1 MESQQTTTSPGGDAP
16 QPEDRLTKALVWV
29 ALVLVAIVGFLAV
42 DLWQDRTDGPET
54 TQSSQ
59 ATPVAIQPTSLPL
72 PTAAPSPVPVTPPPC
87 VAPHDWV
94 IHTVE
99 QGNTLYSLGQQYGT
113 DVDTLKLVN
122 CLEGDTILIGQALHV
137 PGPPG
142 AAAMGATDST
152 TVTTVAEATPVATTT
167 SHTASEPLPTVDV
180 QSGFPDN
187 FLNIVLLG
195 SDKREESSTWRTDT
209 IIILSVDTES
219 DFIRLL
225 SIPRDLWVNIPGH
238 GDDRINTADLWGEL
252 AGEGGGPDLVKQTI
266 AQNLGM
272 PIHYYI
278 RVDFDGFV
286 KIIDAIGG
294 LEIDV
299 ECPLPD
305 IELEPGMQQ
314 MDGELALLYARSRIS
329 SSDFDRSR
337 RQRKLL
343 MALWEQGL
351 SVGIIPRLP
360 ALSSATADT
369 LQTDIPFDQV
379 VALAYKGLQ
388 LRPSNIFSNSIGP
401 WQVENW
407 TTPQGAA
414 VLLPIDEEVQKLLS
428 IFYAPPDMEFLELIS
443 QTRVQVLNGSQR
455 QDADKL
461 AATTLRWAG
470 FQATPSGLADSQAY
484 AESQV
489 IVYSGSELVAETAA
503 QLLDLPRTSLQYQHD
518 PSSRADI
525 VIILGADYDPCR

>member
-1 MESQQTTTSPGGDAP
+1 MTSQQKTTSAADQGSQG
-16 QPEDRLTKALVWV
+16 EDRLTKALVWV
-29 ALVLVAIVGFLAV
+29 ALVLMAIVGFLAV
-42 DLWQDRTDGPET
+42 DLWLDREDGQQPA
-54 TQSSQ
+54 QVSQ
-59 ATPVAIQPTSLPL
+59 ATSPAIQPTSPPL
-72 PTAAPSPVPVTPPPC
+72 PTATPSPLPVTPPPC
-87 VAPHDWV
+87 VAPDDWV
-94 IHTVE
+94 VHTVQ
-99 QGNTLYSLGQQYGT
+99 QGNTLYSLAQNYGT

-122 CLEGDTILIGQALHV
+122 CLDSDTIVIGQQIHV
-137 PGPPG
+137 PAPPG
-142 AAAMGATDST
+142 APAAASAESA
-152 TVTTVAEATPVATTT
+152 AEATPIPADISTGNTATQ
-167 SHTASEPLPTVDV
+167 PLPTVDIRT
-180 QSGFPDN
+180 GFPPN
-187 FLNIVLLG
+187 FLNIALLG
-195 SDKREESSTWRTDT
+195 SDKREDSSTWRTDT
-209 IIILSVDTES
+209 IIVLSVDTQS

-238 GDDRINTADLWGEL
+238 GYDRINTADLWGEL
-252 AGEGGGPDLVKQTI
+252 AEEGGGPNLVKETI
-266 AQNLGM
+266 SQNLGI
-272 PIHYYI
+272 PIHYYV

-294 LEIDV
+294 LDIDV
-299 ECPLPD
+299 ECPLTD
-305 IELEPGMQQ
+305 IELYPGMHH
-314 MDGELALLYARSRIS
+314 MDGELALLYARSRIT

-414 VLLPIDEEVQKLLS
+414 VLLPVEEEVQKLLAT
-428 IFYAPPDMEFLELIS
+428 FYAPPDVEFLELIN
-443 QTRVQVLNGSQR
+443 QTHVQVYNGSQR
-455 QDADKL
+455 QDADQL
-461 AATTLRWAG
+461 AATNLRWAG
-470 FQATPSGLADSQAY
+470 FQATASGLADSQAY
-484 AESQV
+484 PESQV
-489 IVYSGSELVAETAA
+489 IVYNGTELVAETAA
-503 QLLDLPRTSLQYQHD
+503 QLIDLPRTSLQYEHD
-518 PSSRADI
+518 PSSRVDM

>member
-16 QPEDRLTKALVWV
+16 QAEDRLTKALIWV
-29 ALVLVAIVGFLAV
+29 ALILVAIVGFLGV
-42 DLWQDRTDGPET
+42 GLWLDRDDDQQATHAF
-54 TQSSQ
+54 Q
-59 ATPVAIQPTSLPL
+59 ATPLAIQPTSLPL
-72 PTAAPSPVPVTPPPC
+72 PTARPSPVPVTPPPC

-94 IHTVE
+94 VHTVQE
-99 QGNTLYSLGQQYGT
+99 GNTLYSLGQGYGT

-122 CLEGDTILIGQALHV
+122 CLESDTILIGQALRV

-142 AAAMGATDST
+142 SPTIGAAASTMTTTATT
-152 TVTTVAEATPVATTT
+152 AMPVATTT
-167 SHTASEPLPTVDV
+167 TNTASQPLPTVDV

-195 SDKREESSTWRTDT
+195 SDKRDDSSTWRTDT
-209 IIILSVDTES
+209 IIVLSVDTES

-225 SIPRDLWVNIPGH
+225 SLPRDLWVNIPGH

-252 AGEGGGPDLVKQTI
+252 VEEGGGPDLIKETI
-266 AQNLGM
+266 AQNLGI
-272 PIHYYI
+272 PIHYYV

-305 IELEPGMQQ
+305 IELDPGMQQ
-314 MDGELALLYARSRIS
+314 MDGELALLYARSRIT

-360 ALSSATADT
+360 ALSSAMADT
-369 LQTDIPFDQV
+369 VQTDLPMDRMV
-379 VALAYKGLQ
+379 SLAYKGLH

-414 VLLPIDEEVQKLLS
+414 VLLPVEEEVQKLLS
-428 IFYAPPDMEFLELIS
+428 TFYAPPDIEFLELIN
-443 QTRVQVLNGSQR
+443 QTHVQVYNGSQR
-455 QDADKL
+455 QDADQL

-489 IVYSGSELVAETAA
+489 IVYNGHELVAETAA

-518 PSSRADI
+518 PSSRVDI